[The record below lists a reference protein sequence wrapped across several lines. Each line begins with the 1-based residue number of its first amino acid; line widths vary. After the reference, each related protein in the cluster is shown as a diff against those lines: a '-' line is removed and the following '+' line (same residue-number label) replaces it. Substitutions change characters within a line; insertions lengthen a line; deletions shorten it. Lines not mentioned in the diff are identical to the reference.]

1 VISPIASFGR
11 RPWLLLALLL
21 GLGAGHA
28 QLPVRPE
35 ASASAASVSGQF
47 IVHGGPA
54 PIIFPG
60 RELRPAGEATLIGL
74 RPDLLAV
81 TCERVKKA
89 VLQRLD
95 QRDQWRGKVHLHLQ
109 PQGAAGGQVTIRPQ
123 VFRDG
128 WQFQVAVPEPIEW
141 HRLVRSLTEVVLLE
155 MANRENLSVVCAQ
168 PPLWLTEG
176 MNQLLVGDY
185 GRDLVIESQ
194 TSLVRS
200 ERKPDPLK
208 ESRTQL
214 RGREPLGF
222 SALTLVTAEQ
232 AAGLE
237 SFPRFQ
243 ASSALLVHLLTDE
256 TRRARTGQFLA
267 QLPASLNWQTTF
279 LALNRAEF
287 ATLLEAEKWWAV
299 NAAHELTAAPNQFW
313 TPAAVTARLADIF
326 TETAAVRTPDGMVE
340 NPDRVALSR
349 VVLEWDWPTQAL
361 VLQRKVA
368 QLQLLLLRTPERPA
382 PLRRLVGESLRTLER
397 YLSERQRAGTAAANR
412 GETSDRARVLAK
424 GTARR
429 LAALEVRR
437 GEMAR

>member
-1 VISPIASFGR
+1 VISLIASFGR
-11 RPWLLLALLL
+11 RPWLLLGLLL
-21 GLGAGHA
+21 GLTRGLA
-28 QLPVRPE
+28 QVPARPE
-35 ASASAASVSGQF
+35 AGASAASVSGQF
-47 IVHGGPA
+47 IVHAGTGPMLL
-54 PIIFPG
+54 PL
-60 RELRPAGEATLIGL
+60 RELRPAGEETLIAL

-109 PQGAAGGQVTIRPQ
+109 RQSAAGGQVTIRPQ

-128 WQFQVAVPEPIEW
+128 WQFQMAVPEPIEW

-155 MANRENLSVVCAQ
+155 MANRENQSTVCAQ
-168 PPLWLTEG
+168 PPLWLAEG

-208 ESRTQL
+208 ESRLQL

-222 SALTLVTAEQ
+222 SALTLMTSEQ
-232 AAGLE
+232 VAPD
-237 SFPRFQ
+237 SFPQFQ
-243 ASSALLVHLLTDE
+243 ASAALLAHLLTDE

-299 NAAHELTAAPNQFW
+299 NAAHELAAAPDQFW
-313 TPAAVTARLADIF
+313 APAAVTARLADLF
-326 TETAAVRTPDGMVE
+326 TESALVRTSDGSAE

-349 VVLEWDWPTQAL
+349 VVLEWDWPTQSL

-368 QLQLLLLRTPERPA
+368 QLQLLLLRTPEQPA

-397 YLSERQRAGTAAANR
+397 YLGERQGAGTGPTNR
-412 GETSDRARVLAK
+412 GEPNDRAMVLAK

-429 LAALEVRR
+429 LAALEARR
-437 GEMAR
+437 AEMAR

>member
-1 VISPIASFGR
+1 MISLNASSGR
-11 RPWLLLALLL
+11 RPRLLLALLL
-21 GLGAGHA
+21 GLAAA
-28 QLPVRPE
+28 QGQVPVRPE

-47 IVHGGPA
+47 IVHGGSSPVSV
-54 PIIFPG
+54 PR
-60 RELRPAGEATLIGL
+60 RELRPAGEAALIAL

-109 PQGAAGGQVTIRPQ
+109 RQSSPGSQVTIHPQ

-128 WQFQVAVPEPIEW
+128 WQFQVSVPEPIEW

-155 MANRENLSVVCAQ
+155 MANRENLSVACAQ

-208 ESRTQL
+208 ESRLQL

-232 AAGLE
+232 TAGLD

-256 TRRARTGQFLA
+256 ARRARTGQFLA
-267 QLPASLNWQTTF
+267 QLPANLNWQTTF

-287 ATLLEAEKWWAV
+287 GTLLEAEKWWAV
-299 NAAHELTAAPNQFW
+299 NAAHELAAAPDQFW
-313 TPAAVTARLADIF
+313 APAAVTARLADIL
-326 TETAAVRTPDGMVE
+326 TETASVRTPDGTAE
-340 NPDRVALSR
+340 NPDRVTLSR
-349 VVLEWDWPTQAL
+349 VVLEWDWPTQVL

-368 QLQLLLLRTPERPA
+368 QLQLLLLRTPEQPA

-397 YLSERQRAGTAAANR
+397 YLAERQGAGTAATNR
-412 GETSDRARVLAK
+412 GEPNDRAKVLAR

-429 LAALEVRR
+429 LAALEARR